1 MLEYSECS
9 ALMRALLLEL
19 EVPEQ
24 TLGGVWQLQAGS
36 KLVLP
41 PGQMFWTEHSDR
53 NLLPSIAAALGTS
66 ESDRNYLGRWG
77 INEGRSNTYVATAR
91 QIVLRIQAEVCKA
104 IS

>member
-1 MLEYSECS
+1 MPPFDFERDYFLPKPSRDLTSVVHRMLEYSECS

-41 PGQMFWTEHSDR
+41 PGDVLDR
-53 NLLPSIAAALGTS
+53 AQ
-66 ESDRNYLGRWG
+66 
-77 INEGRSNTYVATAR
+77 RS
-91 QIVLRIQAEVCKA
+91 
-104 IS
+104 